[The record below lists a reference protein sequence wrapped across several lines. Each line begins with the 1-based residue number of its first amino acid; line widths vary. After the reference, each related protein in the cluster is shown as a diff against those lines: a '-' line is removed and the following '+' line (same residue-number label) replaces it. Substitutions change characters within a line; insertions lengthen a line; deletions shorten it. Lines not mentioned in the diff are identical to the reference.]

1 MKKICLLGMSL
12 VTALATMAQADVVK
26 DVEHMLKGSDPDYAK
41 VMQAIQPALSNPS
54 TANTVMPWYLAGK
67 ASIGE
72 FNDVLKKIQTGQE
85 VTPQQK
91 KDASIALVKGF
102 DYYLKALPLDSLPNE
117 KGKIK
122 PKKSKEMLNSI
133 KMNHYNLRFA
143 ADFLYEA
150 QDFDNAYRALDMY
163 LAAPQMAVL
172 GDNAPTAD
180 PDTIR
185 GALMLYETQVMLLGA
200 YQHPDTVKV
209 KKAIEILDKIPATGY
224 EDEKVYSFGVAA
236 GELIGDAPTRIKF
249 AKAGYDKYGSTNVE
263 FAKILINDRL
273 ENEDYAGALELAE
286 SADNS
291 VPADNKTLHAQMAN
305 VKGLILARNG
315 DYSSAKKSYE
325 KALELDPEFYEA
337 MHKLGLVILADI
349 EKQMNE
355 NETLTYQNFKDEA
368 LRAADLLEKAYNH
381 DEIAFSGVPYNL
393 YSVYYNLGPD
403 YVEKSKYWEQL
414 K

>member
-1 MKKICLLGMSL
+1 MKKICLLGVSL
-12 VTALATMAQADVVK
+12 ATALVTMAQADVVK
-26 DVEHMLKGSDPDYAK
+26 DVEHMLKGSNPDYAK
-41 VMQAIQPALSNPS
+41 AMQAIQPALSDPA

-72 FNDVLKKIQTGQE
+72 FNEVLKKVQIGQE

-91 KDASIALVKGF
+91 KDASIALVNGF
-102 DYYLKALPLDSLPNE
+102 NYYLKALPLDSLPNE

-122 PKKSKEMLNSI
+122 PKKSKEMLNTI

-143 ADFLYEA
+143 ADFSYEA
-150 QDFDNAYRALDMY
+150 QDFDNAYRALDLY
-163 LAAPQMAVL
+163 LNAPQMAVL
-172 GDNAPTAD
+172 GNNAPAAD
-180 PDTIR
+180 QDTIR

-200 YQHPDTVKV
+200 YQHPDTAKV
-209 KKAIEILDKIPATGY
+209 KKAAEILEKIPATGY

-236 GELIGDAPTRIKF
+236 GELIGDTPTRIKF

-263 FAKILINDRL
+263 FAKILINDCL
-273 ENEDYAGALELAE
+273 EREDYAGAMKLAE
-286 SADNS
+286 SADSN
-291 VPADNKTLHAQMAN
+291 VPADNKALHAQMAN
-305 VKGLILARNG
+305 VKGLIYARND
-315 DYSSAKKSYE
+315 DYASAKKSYE
-325 KALELDPEFYEA
+325 KALELDPKFYEA

-349 EKQMNE
+349 EKQINAS
-355 NETLTYQNFKDEA
+355 ETLTYQNFKDEA
-368 LRAADLLEKAYNH
+368 LRAAALLEEAYNH